1 MDAGDDGQG
10 KEKPHAFYFSIIAIF
25 TGIPSGSHCGGERF
39 YQMLY
44 FRVNLFS
51 LIRAADWLEQTS

>member
-25 TGIPSGSHCGGERF
+25 YWDTQRKPLRRREVLSNVVLSSKF
-39 YQMLY
+39 V
-44 FRVNLFS
+44 FFN
-51 LIRAADWLEQTS
+51 TSR